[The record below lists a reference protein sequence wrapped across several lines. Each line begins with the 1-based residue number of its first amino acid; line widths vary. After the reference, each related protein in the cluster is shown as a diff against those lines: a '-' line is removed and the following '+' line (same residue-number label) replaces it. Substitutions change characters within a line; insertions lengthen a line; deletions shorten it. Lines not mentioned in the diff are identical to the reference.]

1 MWSRNNGDSPNFPI
15 YCFIF
20 LSYYIAVEL
29 ERDSEYPAFVWFWL
43 KMTLQFCCLIVFAV
57 SFYQY
62 CVLYLVIFYL
72 GNFLILMN
80 FQAYRKVTK
89 IHTFVLTFS
98 ISFPFQ
104 HVYFSHWFK
113 CWQYFLFHWAHLCMS
128 SKNKDFLF
136 KFLLWLF
143 IYVYGG
149 NAYMPWCICEGQFTT
164 FVGQFS
170 SSTMGTKLRIS
181 CLLASTFTYRSILI
195 KSHSYHHSAIAKMRM
210 FNICTVPL
218 SDLIFWL

>member
-1 MWSRNNGDSPNFPI
+1 MIVNI
-15 YCFIF
+15 
-20 LSYYIAVEL
+20 LT
-29 ERDSEYPAFVWFWL
+29 FVWFWL

-72 GNFLILMN
+72 GNLILMK
-80 FQAYRKVTK
+80 FQTYRKVAK
-89 IHTFVLTFS
+89 IIHLYLCLNILNIFL
-98 ISFPFQ
+98 PFQ

-143 IYVYGG
+143 IYMCGG
-149 NAYMPWCICEGQFTT
+149 NAYMPWCICDGQNPT

-170 SSTMGTKLRIS
+170 SSTMGGSGDQT
-181 CLLASTFTYRSILI
+181 
-195 KSHSYHHSAIAKMRM
+195 
-210 FNICTVPL
+210 
-218 SDLIFWL
+218 